1 VNIIKIPEIPK
12 FIDIINSKD
21 NRIFGGKLLWF
32 DILYRVCFWPSA
44 LDHVTMVGNMKT
56 NSVCMIATV
65 GYLVNV

>member
-32 DILYRVCFWPSA
+32 DILYFTEFVFGPLPWIMWPW
-44 LDHVTMVGNMKT
+44 L
-56 NSVCMIATV
+56 ATWK
-65 GYLVNV
+65 LTQFAW